1 MELVSLANKYTQSV
15 TTSSPASSIK
25 MFFKL
30 FKKKNYNKCS
40 TKKKSSKHIFFIIIT
55 SAVPKNK
62 SKQTYPK
69 KSTKNLVQSV
79 SLRTSANTSD
89 LVHFLSNKYKHLQ
102 QSVLLQ

>member
-40 TKKKSSKHIFFIIIT
+40 TKKKNKIIKTDLFYYYDKCSTKKQIKTDLSK
-55 SAVPKNK
+55 KK
-62 SKQTYPK
+62 YK
-69 KSTKNLVQSV
+69 KSGPV
-79 SLRTSANTSD
+79 SFS
-89 LVHFLSNKYKHLQ
+89 SNKCKQ
-102 QSVLLQ
+102 I